1 MKKTLLTVAT
11 AAVAVTCLAWAQP
24 PQGAKETVVIKETA
38 APAAKAP
45 KDKLPTPGAAPKPKV
60 SRDPFVPGGAPA
72 ETAGPPPIAPPVP
85 DKQDGN
91 KPPDDGGKVIP
102 PPGPAAP
109 VIVAPE
115 VTVKGILLSA
125 KGNRAIVVSPNT
137 TFIVKQGDKLGDY
150 KVASITAK
158 KVTFSFKDKKFPI
171 KIDDEFGAMKK

>member
-72 ETAGPPPIAPPVP
+72 ETAGPPPIAPPNP
-85 DKQDGN
+85 DK
-91 KPPDDGGKVIP
+91 PDTPGKDP
-102 PPGPAAP
+102 NAP
-109 VIVAPE
+109 VVIGP
-115 VTVKGILLSA
+115 
-125 KGNRAIVVSPNT
+125 
-137 TFIVKQGDKLGDY
+137 DKP
-150 KVASITAK
+150 V
-158 KVTFSFKDKKFPI
+158 
-171 KIDDEFGAMKK
+171 

>member
-38 APAAKAP
+38 APAAKPPAER
-45 KDKLPTPGAAPKPKV
+45 LPTPGAAPKPKV

-72 ETAGPPPIAPPVP
+72 ETAGPPPIAAPT
-85 DKQDGN
+85 DKKGPE
-91 KPPDDGGKVIP
+91 KGPDDGSKTIP
-102 PPGPAAP
+102 PPGDAAP